1 MWVPGASQM
10 PPSTKLCIEIILALL
25 CQGRL
30 CQAPVYRIQVPSRVT
45 AQQGLCVLLPCNFK
59 ANFNSSG
66 VAYKYWFLMD
76 DDRDTSLA
84 VATTDPGRAL
94 REPGGRI
101 RLVGDAPD
109 DCSLLISD
117 VRAGDRDRYYFRFVK
132 GDFKYSYYETQPLVD
147 VTELSE
153 QPVLR
158 VPEVLLSGQLVN
170 VTCQAPGTCSGT
182 PPQITWTG
190 GFDYTARNVSVA
202 LANGSVSYSS
212 ELSFTPAPG
221 DDGKE
226 LVCTVTY
233 PALVGVFTRRS
244 VQLQVHY
251 PPELLPQG
259 NCTVWGHGPGGVAT
273 CHCAAEGN
281 PPPHLEWRLPNRT
294 LTGDFEG
301 PELRATSWAQGPAV
315 SGELR
320 GPAGALANVSCVATN
335 AHGQSQAVLTVVTA
349 AGFSWTLVVALAVA
363 GSLVLVVAGAAVAW
377 KVVKGRQ
384 GGRVPTRAGRC
395 QGTGDGQVCHSSEQQ
410 ASTAPSHRQDV
421 TGEGGAL
428 EKKGRGG
435 GGEGGGRCYRE
446 RGDGEQFTE
455 EHIYANI

>member
-10 PPSTKLCIEIILALL
+10 PPSAKLCIEIILALL

-30 CQAPVYRIQVPSRVT
+30 CQAPVYQIQVPSRVT
-45 AQQGLCVLLPCNFK
+45 AQQGLCVLLPCNFI

-66 VAYKYWFLMD
+66 FAYKYWFLMD

-117 VRAGDRDRYYFRFVK
+117 VRAGDRAHYYFRFVK

-147 VTELSE
+147 VTELMQ
-153 QPVLR
+153 QPVLK

-182 PPQITWTG
+182 PPQITWSG
-190 GFDYTARNVSVA
+190 GFDYTARNVWVA
-202 LANGSVSYSS
+202 LANGSASYSS
-212 ELSFTPAPG
+212 VLSFTPAPG

-233 PALVGVFTRRS
+233 PAVVGVCTRRAIR
-244 VQLQVHY
+244 LQVH
-251 PPELLPQG
+251 
-259 NCTVWGHGPGGVAT
+259 
-273 CHCAAEGN
+273 
-281 PPPHLEWRLPNRT
+281 
-294 LTGDFEG
+294 
-301 PELRATSWAQGPAV
+301 S
-315 SGELR
+315 
-320 GPAGALANVSCVATN
+320 
-335 AHGQSQAVLTVVTA
+335 
-349 AGFSWTLVVALAVA
+349 GFSWTLVVASAA
-363 GSLVLVVAGAAVAW
+363 GGSLVLVVAGAAVAW
-377 KVVKGRQ
+377 KVMKGRQ
-384 GGRVPTRAGRC
+384 GSRGPARAGRC
-395 QGTGDGQVCHSSEQQ
+395 QGTGDRQVCNSDQQ
-410 ASTAPSHRQDV
+410 PASMAPSHRQDG

-428 EKKGRGG
+428 DKKGRGG
-435 GGEGGGRCYRE
+435 RGGGGGRCYRE
-446 RGDGEQFTE
+446 RGDREQFTE
-455 EHIYANI
+455 ENIYANI

>member
-30 CQAPVYRIQVPSRVT
+30 CQAPVYRIQVPSNVT
-45 AQQGLCVLLPCNFK
+45 AQQGLCVLLPCNFT

-66 VAYKYWFLMD
+66 VAYKYWFLRD

-84 VATTDPGRAL
+84 VATTDPDKAL

-109 DCSLLISD
+109 DCSLRISD

-132 GDFKYSYYETQPLVD
+132 GDFKYSYVVTQPLVD
-147 VTELSE
+147 VTGEAGGPWRLKE
-153 QPVLR
+153 KPVLE

-170 VTCQAPGTCSGT
+170 VTCQAPWTCSGT

-190 GFDYTARNVSVA
+190 GFNYTARNVSVT

-233 PALVGVFTRRS
+233 PAVVGVCTRRA
-244 VQLQVHY
+244 V
-251 PPELLPQG
+251 
-259 NCTVWGHGPGGVAT
+259 
-273 CHCAAEGN
+273 
-281 PPPHLEWRLPNRT
+281 RL
-294 LTGDFEG
+294 
-301 PELRATSWAQGPAV
+301 
-315 SGELR
+315 
-320 GPAGALANVSCVATN
+320 
-335 AHGQSQAVLTVVTA
+335 HI
-349 AGFSWTLVVALAVA
+349 
-363 GSLVLVVAGAAVAW
+363 
-377 KVVKGRQ
+377 
-384 GGRVPTRAGRC
+384 RC
-395 QGTGDGQVCHSSEQQ
+395 E
-410 ASTAPSHRQDV
+410 
-421 TGEGGAL
+421 
-428 EKKGRGG
+428 
-435 GGEGGGRCYRE
+435 
-446 RGDGEQFTE
+446 
-455 EHIYANI
+455 